1 MTNVEQRLEQLEA
14 STKHLEK
21 SQKRYRFATI
31 GLTIGL
37 LCLMVADVSIEQNIV
52 CRTLTVVSADGKNI
66 AYLGA
71 TDNGNGTVQTYSS
84 SGKDLV
90 RLTTSEDGDGI
101 IEVYNKKGD
110 ARRLK
115 GK

>member
-31 GLTIGL
+31 GL
-37 LCLMVADVSIEQNIV
+37 LCLMVADVSVVRGWIEQDIV

-84 SGKDLV
+84 SGK
-90 RLTTSEDGDGI
+90 
-101 IEVYNKKGD
+101 
-110 ARRLK
+110 
-115 GK
+115 